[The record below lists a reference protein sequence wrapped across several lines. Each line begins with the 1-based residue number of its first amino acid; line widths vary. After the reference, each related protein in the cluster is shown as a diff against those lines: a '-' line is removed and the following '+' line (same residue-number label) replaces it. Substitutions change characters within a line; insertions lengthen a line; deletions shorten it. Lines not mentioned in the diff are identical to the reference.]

1 MSLALFEDHKY
12 INKYNQPYWKARELA
27 KILEYVDYRKFLN
40 VITKAKKACENSWYP
55 VSEHF
60 VHVDEMVKI
69 GSHAVRKID
78 NVNLSRYAC
87 YLIVQNADPSKEI
100 VAQGQTYFA
109 MQTRKQEIT
118 HAQELYQ
125 EDQKR
130 VEVRKELAK
139 HSKQLFSTA
148 KKAGVTNYAEF
159 QDAGYQGLYGG
170 MRKSDLVQKKWIPP
184 KEAIFDYMSSEELG
198 ANLFRATQA
207 DAKLKRDLQDGR
219 QIGQEQAEQ
228 IHHDVGAKVRKT
240 IQELGGTMP
249 EELPV
254 PDSVEEAEKRLAS
267 MSYEITAPL
276 VPESVQHP
284 EAIVHREGVSQESDW
299 WVKTQENDL
308 SDDALMAPILCFD
321 LPSDIPTL
329 TQLISI
335 VKTYPGEEMI
345 QIGDK
350 IYELSSKGVKL
361 VIALLEDEGRG
372 LAL

>member
-1 MSLALFEDHKY
+1 MSLALFEDYKR
-12 INKYNQPYWKARELA
+12 INQYEQPYWTAREMA

-40 VITKAKKACENSWYP
+40 VIAKAKKACENSWYS

-109 MQTRKQEIT
+109 TQTRKQELQ
-118 HAQELYQ
+118 HSQELYQ

-148 KKAGVTNYAEF
+148 KKAGVINYGEF
-159 QDAGYQGLYGG
+159 QDAWYQGLYGG
-170 MRKSDLVQKKWIPP
+170 MRKSEIAEKKWLPP
-184 KEAIFDYMSSEELG
+184 KEAMFDYMGSEELG

-207 DAKLKRDLQDGR
+207 DAKLKRDLQDGKP
-219 QIGQEQAEQ
+219 IGQEKAEL
-228 IHHDVGAKVRKT
+228 IHYEVGQKVRKT

-249 EELPV
+249 EELPAAEH
-254 PDSVEEAEKRLAS
+254 VEDAEKRLAA
-267 MSYEITAPL
+267 MSYELTAPL
-276 VPESVQHP
+276 IPESESEKMQA
-284 EAIVHREGVSQESDW
+284 AIPSAAI
-299 WVKTQENDL
+299 
-308 SDDALMAPILCFD
+308 DAAKSFE

-329 TQLISI
+329 QQLVSI
-335 VKTYPGEEMI
+335 VKQYPGPERI
-345 QIGDK
+345 QIGEN
-350 IYELSSKGVKL
+350 IYELSEKWANL
-361 VIALLEDEGRG
+361 VTVLLEDGNDF
-372 LAL
+372 